1 MVVRALAHGL
11 LLTSFFFF
19 PVSAIDIGFGLGR
32 CNCEGWDLI
41 SWSVESILQCQ
52 KVSDFLIAAAYFSIP
67 LELLYFATCTNL
79 FPFKWI
85 VLQFGAFI
93 VLCGLTHLLTVF
105 TYEPHSFLLVLS
117 LTVAK
122 FMTAL
127 VSFATTITL
136 LTLIPQLLRIKVREN
151 FLRIKAREL
160 DREVVL
166 MKRQEEASWHVRML
180 THEIRKSLDRH
191 TILYTTMVELSKTLN
206 LQNCAVWM
214 PNESRREMILTHQ
227 LIERSSPSDPYS
239 YSISIDD
246 PDVMEIKGSNRAK
259 ILKPDSVLGLASSG
273 SSTLEPGPVAA
284 IRMPMLKASNFK
296 GGTPEIIQ
304 ANYAILVLVLPRENS
319 RDWSD
324 QELEIVEVVADQ
336 VAVALSHASVL
347 EESQLMREKLEEQNR
362 VLLLAQQE
370 AVRASAA
377 RSSFQITMSEGMRR
391 PMHSI
396 VGLVSMLQM
405 EKLKPEQKLVVDA
418 IAKTSVVVSTLV
430 SDVMDMS
437 TLQQEH
443 FSLVMRPF
451 DLTSMV
457 KEAVSVTR
465 GLCDSRDI
473 GFGYQVEESLPD
485 KVIGDEKRVFHVI
498 LHMVGTLVSS
508 CSGGGSVSFYVS
520 GFDGSEDMGDR
531 EWNPWRLSTS
541 DGYICVKFEI
551 GVRKLGNAR
560 AGSYSSAGRVL
571 GRPTTEASEM
581 GLSFNMCKKLVQV
594 STVLVQHI
602 LYKTNT

>member
-1 MVVRALAHGL
+1 MIVRALAHGL
-11 LLTSFFFF
+11 LLSSFFFIS
-19 PVSAIDIGFGLGR
+19 VSALDIEFGLGR
-32 CNCEGWDLI
+32 CNCDGWDLI

-67 LELLYFATCTNL
+67 LELLYFATCANL

-105 TYEPHSFLLVLS
+105 TYEPHSFLLVLC

-151 FLRIKAREL
+151 FLMSKAREL

-191 TILYTTMVELSKTLN
+191 TILYTTMVELSKTLS
-206 LQNCAVWM
+206 LHNCAVWM
-214 PNESRREMILTHQ
+214 PDESRNEMILTHP
-227 LIERSSPSDPYS
+227 LIERSSSSDPYS
-239 YSISIDD
+239 HSIPIDD
-246 PDVMEIKGSNRAK
+246 PDVMEIKESNRAK
-259 ILKPDSVLGLASSG
+259 ILKPDSVLGSASSG
-273 SSTLEPGPVAA
+273 SAVLEAGPVAA
-284 IRMPMLKASNFK
+284 IRMPMLRVSNFK

-304 ANYAILVLVLPRENS
+304 AKYAILVLVLPRKIARN
-319 RDWSD
+319 WND

-370 AVRASAA
+370 AMRASAA

-396 VGLVSMLQM
+396 VGLLSMLQM
-405 EKLKPEQKLVVDA
+405 EKLKPEQTLVVDA

-437 TLQQEH
+437 ALQQEH

-457 KEAVSVTR
+457 KEAICITR
-465 GLCDSRDI
+465 SLCDCRDI
-473 GFGYQVEESLPD
+473 GFRFQVDDSLPD
-485 KVIGDEKRVFHVI
+485 KVVGDEKRVFHVI
-498 LHMVGTLVSS
+498 LHMVGTLVNS

-520 GFDGSEDMGDR
+520 GFDGNEDMGGQD
-531 EWNPWRLSTS
+531 WVMWKSTIS

-551 GVRKLGNAR
+551 GVKKSGSVG
-560 AGSYSSAGRVL
+560 AGSYPSGRL
-571 GRPTTEASEM
+571 WGRPSTEASEM

-594 STVLVQHI
+594 SAVLIMHTFYI
-602 LYKTNT
+602 I